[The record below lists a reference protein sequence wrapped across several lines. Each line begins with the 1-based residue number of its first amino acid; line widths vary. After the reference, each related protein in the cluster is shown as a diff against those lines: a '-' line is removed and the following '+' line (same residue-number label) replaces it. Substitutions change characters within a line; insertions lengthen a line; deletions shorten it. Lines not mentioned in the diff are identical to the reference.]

1 MKEAKGSRG
10 SLVKLLE
17 KYRAAV
23 ASIEMTLQLLDLE
36 LMSRK
41 QRVANAMVDQAL
53 ALDGARRKTKGPV
66 AAKAK
71 KAPKGTDRASSAK
84 VLNHF
89 SMTEP
94 RQAPSGDARRLA
106 VYIRHGYLAKKGDGY
121 IRTEKQFAA

>member
-1 MKEAKGSRG
+1 MKGPQSSRG

-36 LMSRK
+36 LTTRK
-41 QRVANAMVDQAL
+41 QRVVSTIVDQAL

-71 KAPKGTDRASSAK
+71 KAPTGVRRASSAK
-84 VLNHF
+84 VLKHF
-89 SMTEP
+89 SVTEP
-94 RQAPSGDARRLA
+94 RQAPSGDARHLA
-106 VYIRHGYLAKKGDGY
+106 VYIRHGYLVKKGDGY